1 MKTRKNNKSG
11 ITGVQ
16 FCNHYYRWLST
27 LTVNGKSYQ
36 QYADTKEEAIIA
48 RQELIRLY
56 RD

>member
-11 ITGVQ
+11 ITGVV
-16 FCNHYYRWLST
+16 FCKHYLRWMAVLN
-27 LTVNGKSYQ
+27 VDKKRYQ
-36 QYADTKEEAIIA
+36 QYADTKGEAIIA